1 MGTDNEL
8 CAFSR
13 LIFARSA
20 TGHPHF
26 YVKPIFVGSKSV
38 RRTKQNRKKK
48 QNAIKC
54 QSTWVWT
61 VVVGTTNDGR
71 PLVWVAVHLNC
82 RGDPSLML
90 TSHIMPK
97 KGWISSLDCPLSGT

>member
-26 YVKPIFVGSKSV
+26 YVKPIFVGLKSTPDQ
-38 RRTKQNRKKK
+38 TKPKEE
-48 QNAIKC
+48 AKC
-54 QSTWVWT
+54 DQMSVN
-61 VVVGTTNDGR
+61 VGLDGR
-71 PLVWVAVHLNC
+71 GRYHKRWTAFGLGCGAFKLPWGPFFDA
-82 RGDPSLML
+82 
-90 TSHIMPK
+90 HIMPK